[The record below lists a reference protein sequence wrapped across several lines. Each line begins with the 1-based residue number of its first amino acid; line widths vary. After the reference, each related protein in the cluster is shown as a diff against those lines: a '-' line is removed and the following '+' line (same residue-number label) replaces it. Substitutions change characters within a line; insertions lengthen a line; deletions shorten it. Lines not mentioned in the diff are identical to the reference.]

1 MILLV
6 FIYRPRLSY
15 RLVVFYSLSLL
26 ASLVHI
32 TCISVELCLCINMS
46 GCLCLSVCLALCL
59 SACLFVCLPLSL
71 FPYQSVYRRSDC
83 PFLYLPALHI
93 LIRKAMCTSV
103 YACLCV
109 CLSVCVYVC
118 LTVCLP
124 VRLYFKGAAFDPAL
138 VRCSSLEGK
147 SAPIATIARFQAKII
162 NDKHGK
168 VSVYSGTRP
177 GIGAR

>member
-124 VRLYFKGAAFDPAL
+124 ACPPVFQRRRIRPSPCSLFLPGREVGADSNDREVP
-138 VRCSSLEGK
+138 GK
-147 SAPIATIARFQAKII
+147 
-162 NDKHGK
+162 N
-168 VSVYSGTRP
+168 Y
-177 GIGAR
+177 